1 MPERISYT
9 VLFGHIDKDRKL
21 AEATAEC
28 KALKLAERL
37 REKAVE
43 EVSCISFRLE
53 KSFLTLAEAYISHC
67 GICWRPVRLTGRSYV
82 TVWQLATIF
91 VVVVAVPA

>member
-1 MPERISYT
+1 MHERVSHKG
-9 VLFGHIDKDRKL
+9 LFGGIDKDRKL

-43 EVSCISFRLE
+43 EVSRMLGIATNVVDFVGYLLLRHIIITENCRGVCLCSSSYPECILPM
-53 KSFLTLAEAYISHC
+53 
-67 GICWRPVRLTGRSYV
+67 GIEMSNPL
-82 TVWQLATIF
+82 
-91 VVVVAVPA
+91 